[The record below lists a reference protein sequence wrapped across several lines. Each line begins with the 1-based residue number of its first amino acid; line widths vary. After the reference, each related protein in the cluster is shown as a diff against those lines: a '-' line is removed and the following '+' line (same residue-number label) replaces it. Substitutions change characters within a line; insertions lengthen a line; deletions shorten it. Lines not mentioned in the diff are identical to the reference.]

1 MKMLDYFNEQQIN
14 RFYGNIQKYKTPFI
28 LCNLDIIKRNYYQIV
43 DNMDVKVYY
52 AVKANPQKQV
62 ILLLKQL
69 GSNFDIASRYQLD
82 KVIGYG
88 IDVQRISYGNTI
100 KKVQDIKYFYQ
111 SGVRLYVTDSIQ
123 DVGNI
128 VKYAPESRVFC
139 RMLIDSEI
147 GGAQWPLSMKFGCE
161 REMVKQ
167 IFRVAKQGGLQT
179 YGISFHVG
187 SQQRKQQAWY
197 LALLQVKKVFQ
208 QLEEQGIKLSMINI
222 GGGIPINYQNCV
234 NGTEYY
240 LQKIKGYL
248 DQIFGKQR
256 DIQILIQPGRSM
268 VGNSGITVT
277 QVINVTNKVD
287 GGQKW
292 LFTDAGVFNG
302 FIQTLEQSIKYPCF
316 IYKKQE
322 YQNGQEYIIAGPTCD
337 SMDILYRKNKI
348 QLSNECRSGDKMIWC
363 STGAYTKSYASIQFN
378 GFPSIPLYFV

>member
-1 MKMLDYFNEQQIN
+1 
-14 RFYGNIQKYKTPFI
+14 
-28 LCNLDIIKRNYYQIV
+28 
-43 DNMDVKVYY
+43 
-52 AVKANPQKQV
+52 
-62 ILLLKQL
+62 
-69 GSNFDIASRYQLD
+69 
-82 KVIGYG
+82 
-88 IDVQRISYGNTI
+88 
-100 KKVQDIKYFYQ
+100 
-111 SGVRLYVTDSIQ
+111 
-123 DVGNI
+123 
-128 VKYAPESRVFC
+128 
-139 RMLIDSEI
+139 
-147 GGAQWPLSMKFGCE
+147 
-161 REMVKQ
+161 
-167 IFRVAKQGGLQT
+167 
-179 YGISFHVG
+179 
-187 SQQRKQQAWY
+187 
-197 LALLQVKKVFQ
+197 
-208 QLEEQGIKLSMINI
+208 MINI

-277 QVINVTNKVD
+277 QVINVTNKVE

-316 IYKKQE
+316 IYNKQE